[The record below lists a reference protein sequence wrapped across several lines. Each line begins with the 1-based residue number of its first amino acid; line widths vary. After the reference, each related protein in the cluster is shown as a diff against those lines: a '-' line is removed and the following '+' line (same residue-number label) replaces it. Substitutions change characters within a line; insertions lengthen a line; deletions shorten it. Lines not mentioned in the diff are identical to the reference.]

1 MILTKGAMEAA
12 RIVDEAEEIRGSY
25 DTEMILAVTKT
36 VEKVKSRIGTGWL
49 LPSMIALQ
57 TMAVQFY
64 KEKLINDATYD
75 AICDVINPVIE
86 GAAHLQI

>member
-1 MILTKGAMEAA
+1 MILTKEAMVEVPEA
-12 RIVDEAEEIRGSY
+12 DKGNKDGNY
-25 DTEMILAVTKT
+25 DTQMILAVTKT
-36 VEKVKSRIGTGWL
+36 VEEVKFRIGIGWL

-57 TMAVQFY
+57 TMAAELS

-86 GAAHLQI
+86 GAAHMQI